1 MKKIF
6 LAIGF
11 KDLENFLKES
21 KPIIEK
27 HLGETVEFTGESV
40 YRGGIVQGVT
50 YYKPDIVIIR
60 EGLPGNE
67 EFSEIILNLKLNY
80 PDIRIIFL
88 AGNREVGDA
97 LLATL
102 VQYGIYDLIVG
113 SKLDCTEIIKKIIR
127 PNTLSDVAYFL
138 PKIKVDERT
147 NKKIFEAPEMP
158 NLTTDQ
164 PQVIKSIND
173 FDEDTSSKRVN
184 VEEEDDDDIFVID
197 EDDFDENIENDL
209 DENIENDLNKNIQ
222 VKNSIE
228 EIQEKVQEEVQEET
242 EEEKL
247 RNMRNT
253 YVPKTKNIKLDIEKD
268 IQNKKVNTDE
278 KRINYTNEKQ
288 EGSFFGNLF
297 KGNKKNVERV
307 SQQVLTFI
315 GGSRGT
321 GNSQISFNIAL
332 DLAERGYK
340 TMYMDLNDKFSPISY
355 IYQLGYSDAGVENL
369 LNSFKTSNYT
379 NMNLG
384 ISNSSKILTVTDK
397 DDFLYKTYSKLPK
410 NIDFLF
416 FSEDYMN
423 RDLNNTNPEI
433 VEGKYLKDLIIYLFT
448 NNSYDFIVID
458 TPSDIYN
465 ELTENALIYS
475 SKIFFTITQDVGVIG
490 NHIKDLKVMIK
501 KGINFKEKFYYLL
514 NKYENAGIS
523 NRDIETLISNDLR
536 FKGLDMINIPN
547 MNKEILTNNFEG
559 VPLIWNVKS
568 KEFKMAFSKII
579 QTIIN

>member
-27 HLGETVEFTGESV
+27 HLKETVEFTGESV

-113 SKLDCTEIIKKIIR
+113 SKLDCTEIIKKIII
-127 PNTLSDVAYFL
+127 PNTLSDVAHFL

-147 NKKIFEAPEMP
+147 NKKIFEAPEIP

-197 EDDFDENIENDL
+197 EDDFDENIENDLDENIENDL

-288 EGSFFGNLF
+288 EVLF
-297 KGNKKNVERV
+297 
-307 SQQVLTFI
+307 
-315 GGSRGT
+315 
-321 GNSQISFNIAL
+321 
-332 DLAERGYK
+332 
-340 TMYMDLNDKFSPISY
+340 
-355 IYQLGYSDAGVENL
+355 
-369 LNSFKTSNYT
+369 
-379 NMNLG
+379 
-384 ISNSSKILTVTDK
+384 
-397 DDFLYKTYSKLPK
+397 
-410 NIDFLF
+410 
-416 FSEDYMN
+416 
-423 RDLNNTNPEI
+423 
-433 VEGKYLKDLIIYLFT
+433 
-448 NNSYDFIVID
+448 
-458 TPSDIYN
+458 
-465 ELTENALIYS
+465 
-475 SKIFFTITQDVGVIG
+475 
-490 NHIKDLKVMIK
+490 
-501 KGINFKEKFYYLL
+501 
-514 NKYENAGIS
+514 
-523 NRDIETLISNDLR
+523 
-536 FKGLDMINIPN
+536 
-547 MNKEILTNNFEG
+547 
-559 VPLIWNVKS
+559 W
-568 KEFKMAFSKII
+568 
-579 QTIIN
+579 

>member
-27 HLGETVEFTGESV
+27 HLGETVEFAGEAV

-197 EDDFDENIENDL
+197 EDDFDENIENDF
-209 DENIENDLNKNIQ
+209 DENIQ

-355 IYQLGYSDAGVENL
+355 IYQLGYSDAGIENL

-423 RDLNNTNPEI
+423 RDLNNTNSEI

-536 FKGLDMINIPN
+536 FKGLDMITIPN
-547 MNKEILTNNFEG
+547 INKEILTNNFEG

-568 KEFKMAFSKII
+568 KEFKTAFSKII

>member
-6 LAIGF
+6 LAIGVEDF
-11 KDLENFLKES
+11 ENYLKKI

-27 HLGETVEFTGESV
+27 HLGETVEFTGETV

-80 PDIRIIFL
+80 PNIRIIFL

-102 VQYGIYDLIVG
+102 VQYGIYDLIIG
-113 SKLDCTEIIKKIIR
+113 SKLDCTEIIKKIII
-127 PNTLSDVAYFL
+127 PNTLSDVAHFL

-147 NKKIFEAPEMP
+147 NKKIFEAPEIP

-173 FDEDTSSKRVN
+173 FDE
-184 VEEEDDDDIFVID
+184 
-197 EDDFDENIENDL
+197 NIED
-209 DENIENDLNKNIQ
+209 DLNKNIQ

-228 EIQEKVQEEVQEET
+228 EIQEEAREET

-247 RNMRNT
+247 RNMRNIH
-253 YVPKTKNIKLDIEKD
+253 VPKTKNIKLDIEKD

-340 TMYMDLNDKFSPISY
+340 TIYMDLNDKFSSISY
-355 IYQLGYSDAGVENL
+355 IYQLGYSDAGIENL

-384 ISNSSKILTVTDK
+384 ISNPSKILAVTDK

-448 NNSYDFIVID
+448 NNSYDFIIID

-490 NHIKDLKVMIK
+490 NHIKDLKVMMK

-536 FKGLDMINIPN
+536 FKGLDMITIPN
-547 MNKEILTNNFEG
+547 INKEILTNNFEG

-568 KEFKMAFSKII
+568 KEFKTAFSKII